1 MMSDGSAIVIGGSLV
16 GLMAARV
23 LADYFEQV
31 TIIERDRFPA
41 GPEPRAGVPQARHLH
56 VLLARGNQIMQR
68 LFPGLDAELDA
79 AGVSRVELG
88 YDTAIYTRGGWG
100 PRFHSGIFTRSI
112 SRALLEHTV
121 RARLLAYGRVSILE
135 GWQADGLIAHP
146 DGLRVTGVTIQARG
160 GSAETRTLDAA
171 LVVDASGRASRAP
184 EWLQSLGYDAPQE
197 TIINAFL
204 GYASRWYEKPA
215 GFATFWKDLLIAS
228 LPPYNARGGGL
239 WEVEDGRW
247 VVTLAGANRDYP
259 PTDEAGFM
267 DFARSLPVPD
277 LYDAIRQ
284 ARPLGEIYGYR
295 RTENR
300 WRHYERLSRWP
311 EGFAVLG
318 DAACGFNP
326 IYGQGMTV
334 GALQVE
340 MLESCLRTGDLPG
353 VGWRFQKGMR
363 AAVQAAWL
371 MATGEDFRYPATEG
385 GRPDLASRL
394 VQRYVDRFQVL
405 LADDTKMARAF
416 LEVTNLMQPP
426 ESLFR
431 PAFAWRVLR
440 GGSLDGRRAAAHRA
454 AG

>member
-1 MMSDGSAIVIGGSLV
+1 MSNRCAVVIGGSLV

-23 LADYFEQV
+23 LTDYFEQV
-31 TIIERDRFPA
+31 TIVERDRFPA
-41 GPEPRAGVPQARHLH
+41 GPQPRAGVPQARHLH
-56 VLLARGNQIMQR
+56 VLLARGSHIIQR
-68 LFPGLDAELDA
+68 LFPGIDAELDA
-79 AGVSRVELG
+79 AGAPRVELG
-88 YDTAIYTRGGWG
+88 YDTAIYTRGGWA
-100 PRFHSGIFTRSI
+100 PRFHSGIFTRSV
-112 SRALLEHTV
+112 SRALLEHAV
-121 RARLLAYGRVSILE
+121 RARLLADGRVRILE
-135 GWQADGLIAHP
+135 GWQADALIASP
-146 DGLRVTGVTIQARG
+146 DGARVTGITMQARG
-160 GSAETRTLDAA
+160 GSAETQTLDAA

-197 TIINAFL
+197 TVINAFL

-215 GFATFWKDLLIAS
+215 GFDVFWKDLLIAS

-267 DFARSLPVPD
+267 DFARSLPVPE

-284 ARPLGEIYGYR
+284 ARPLGEIYGYQ

-334 GALQVE
+334 GAMQVE
-340 MLESCLRTGDLPG
+340 MLESCLREGGLPG
-353 VGWRFQKGMR
+353 VGRRFQKKMP
-363 AAVQAAWL
+363 AVVRAAWL

-385 GRPDLASRL
+385 GRPDLPSRL

-405 LADDTKMARAF
+405 LAGDTGMARAF
-416 LEVTNLMQPP
+416 LEVTNLLQPP
-426 ESLFR
+426 EALFR

-440 GGSLDGRRAAAHRA
+440 GGSLDNLRAAVHRA
-454 AG
+454 EG